1 MFTNKKHNKNL
12 FSRWSSTNPETNISA
27 SKLKECLVH
36 DGKLLTDKIIKNLKM
51 QSTRNKQLMLAY
63 ACCSLMSFTI
73 NTFSDGVKSYHI
85 GKEARYRS
93 KRHYSRDERKEDD
106 MRHIKKGCYANCHVN
121 AIKSLVFPVY
131 WLSNCIPTLV
141 YLFADF

>member
-12 FSRWSSTNPETNISA
+12 FSRWSSTNPETNISV

-36 DGKLLTDKIIKNLKM
+36 DGKLLTDKIVKNLKM

-73 NTFSDGVKSYHI
+73 NTFSDGATALRI
-85 GKEARYRS
+85 RRDIRYRS
-93 KRHYSRDERKEDD
+93 SKHYNREESKNDD
-106 MRHIKKGCYANCHVN
+106 MVHIKKGCYANIHVN
-121 AIKSLVFPVY
+121 AMKSLVFPVY
-131 WLSNCIPTLV
+131 WLSNCIPTGV
-141 YLFADF
+141 YFFAAF